1 MARSGLYK
9 TDVKKARDA
18 LLALG
23 RHPSLDAI
31 RIELGNT
38 GSKTT
43 IHKYLKELEDE
54 EGGVANGCMT
64 VSEAVLDL
72 VERLAMQ
79 LENESRAKIDECQVQ
94 AAERERYHADTA
106 AEFRAQIDSLTAQL
120 DQVRNAYNALA
131 DSQEQRRTQLQSES
145 IARHTAEQQV
155 ADLKE
160 RLLEN
165 EGHRRSLEEKHQHA
179 REALEHYRHSVKEQR
194 DQDSRRHEQQIQQLQ
209 AEMRHLQQSL
219 VVKQE
224 EVTRLN
230 QEGSRLVNE
239 ISHAELALR
248 ERDTRLHQTEQKI
261 DVLRPF
267 QERCNLLEKDLAQ
280 KEKMLVERD
289 TQYARSVVDLQQ
301 SQLQLAAATAQID
314 SQENRIAELRGLLD
328 KFQPQS
334 LGEG

>member
-9 TDVKKARDA
+9 NDVKKARNA
-18 LLALG
+18 LMTLG

-54 EGGVANGCMT
+54 EGGSANGRVT

-72 VERLAMQ
+72 VERLARQ
-79 LENESRAKIDECQVQ
+79 LETESNSKVDEFQAR
-94 AAERERYHADTA
+94 AAERERHYADTV
-106 AEFRAQIDSLTAQL
+106 AEFKEQIDALTTRLGHEQEA
-120 DQVRNAYNALA
+120 NSALVN
-131 DSQEQRRTQLQSES
+131 SQEQSRTQLQSEL
-145 IARHTAEQQV
+145 IARHTAVQQV
-155 ADLKE
+155 AELKE

-179 REALEHYRHSVKEQR
+179 REALEHYRNSVKEQR
-194 DQDSRRHEQQIQQLQ
+194 DQDSRRHDQQVQQLQ
-209 AEMRHLQQSL
+209 AEIRQLQQSL

-239 ISHAELALR
+239 LSHAELTLR
-248 ERDTRLHQTEQKI
+248 ERDTRLHQAEQKI
-261 DVLRPF
+261 EVLRSF
-267 QERCNLLEKDLAQ
+267 QERYSLLEKDLAQ

-289 TQYARSVVDLQQ
+289 LLSAQSATDLQQ
-301 SQLQLAAATAQID
+301 SQLQLAASIAKVE
-314 SQENRIAELRGLLD
+314 SYESRIVELRGLLD
-328 KFQPQS
+328 KLQPQS
-334 LGEG
+334 ARSA

>member
-1 MARSGLYK
+1 MARNGLYK
-9 TDVKKARDA
+9 SDVKKARDA

-23 RHPSLDAI
+23 RRPSLDAV

-54 EGGVANGCMT
+54 EGGVTTGRVT

-72 VERLAMQ
+72 VERLTIQ
-79 LENESRAKIDECQVQ
+79 LEAEASGKIEEYKVQ
-94 AAERERYHADTA
+94 AAQRERSYADMVTELKGQITA
-106 AEFRAQIDSLTAQL
+106 LTCQLAQIQASYDSLTN
-120 DQVRNAYNALA
+120 D
-131 DSQEQRRTQLQSES
+131 QEQSRAQFQTES

-155 ADLKE
+155 SDLKE

-194 DQDSRRHEQQIQQLQ
+194 DQDGRRHEQQIQQLQ
-209 AEMRHLQQSL
+209 AEMRLLQQSL

-224 EVTRLN
+224 EATRLN

-239 ISHAELALR
+239 LSHAELTLR
-248 ERDTRLHQTEQKI
+248 ERDTRLHQAEQKI
-261 DVLRPF
+261 EALRPF
-267 QERCNLLEKDLAQ
+267 QERCNLLERDLAQ
-280 KEKMLVERD
+280 KETVLAERD
-289 TQYARSVVDLQQ
+289 VQSAQSAAELQQ
-301 SQLQLAAATAQID
+301 SQLQLATAIAKAD
-314 SQENRIAELRGLLD
+314 SHENRIMELRGLLD
-328 KFQPQS
+328 KLQPQS
-334 LGEG
+334 IRST